1 MLATH
6 SLVQVAKVVLEK
18 AEHEDEDETTVDHFQ
33 TMNAAEAQAFFRE
46 TIEDLAWAQVVID
59 LEPSIKAAMD
69 IHNVE
74 KCLRYQ
80 PLKGSYPW
88 EASRDG
94 DYPSTQGQRVGS
106 LLVCPFCLCELVH
119 KFPACQFVHF
129 ALYLMVHQRVK
140 WMLDFCNAVVL
151 SESMR
156 KTLLEETDA
165 MIQSHVREEVL
176 QKVEAVFTSCRKTF
190 LQSCPGVPSPADD
203 EEEATDEN
211 DADLRGG
218 VGLVSSTETA
228 KILETGST
236 TCVAEALGLTV
247 LDASAPTVYEPDD
260 GHTPTRILEVMDVH
274 LVQVGLSA
282 LTHIT
287 PLIKRFEQ
295 VATDAQEDWVRKFLH
310 FTLIGWNR
318 TVVLCTA
325 VLPSVLLGL
334 RLLPSWVWLTAS
346 HVDHST
352 Q

>member
-1 MLATH
+1 MSVHVSMLAAY
-6 SLVQVAKVVLEK
+6 SMVQVAKVVLEK

-33 TMNAAEAQAFFRE
+33 TMNATEAQAFFRE

-59 LEPSIKAAMD
+59 LEPSVKDAMN

-88 EASRDG
+88 QPSRDG
-94 DYPSTQGQRVGS
+94 DYPSKQGNICQ
-106 LLVCPFCLCELVH
+106 LLPPFFVLTCLLDAGYV
-119 KFPACQFVHF
+119 F
-129 ALYLMVHQRVK
+129 ALT
-140 WMLDFCNAVVL
+140 FCNAVVL
-151 SESMR
+151 TDSMR

-176 QKVEAVFTSCRKTF
+176 QKVEAVFASCKKTF

-203 EEEATDEN
+203 EDEATNEN

-218 VGLVSSTETA
+218 VGLVSSTVTA

-247 LDASAPTVYEPDD
+247 LDVSAPTMYESDD

-274 LVQVGLSA
+274 LVQVSLSA
-282 LTHIT
+282 LTYVT
-287 PLIKRFEQ
+287 PLIKKFEE
-295 VATDAQEDWVRKFLH
+295 VTTDAQEDWVRKFLH
-310 FTLIGWNR
+310 PLFPYRLESHSYA
-318 TVVLCTA
+318 VLCC
-325 VLPSVLLGL
+325 PSFC
-334 RLLPSWVWLTAS
+334 
-346 HVDHST
+346 ST
-352 Q
+352 TSENAA